1 MKSRALLLAVLVIAA
16 GCASGRADSDAT
28 PTSSSTT
35 PSSAGPTTTSSTT
48 TSSTT
53 ASPTTTAP
61 VEVECPEPLHGGAGQ
76 FEPADSGPYAVGR
89 AEVVYVDASRR
100 TEPPP
105 GSPAPASP
113 ARTLPVV
120 ILFPAAG
127 VPGGAIVE
135 NADPAPGRFPLV
147 VYSHGVASSGRER
160 HDALARWVA
169 AGYVV
174 LAPTFPL
181 SSIPWSDIRDLRSQ
195 PADVGFV
202 TDTFRSQVQ
211 DPAHPLYDH
220 VLRDCLALAGHS
232 MGGATTL
239 AASFDPCC
247 DGLDPDAV
255 IDIAGVAV
263 NFTPDVS
270 WHDSPARPTLIVHG
284 ALDSTVPALHSQQ
297 VFAALP
303 GSRWMVEFPGGQ
315 HSSMFEPPEV
325 EVLTAS
331 VVAFLD
337 AHLKGAPAGTD
348 SLPGVVEASSIAT
361 LSIAGQ

>member
-1 MKSRALLLAVLVIAA
+1 MKPGALLLAVLVIAA

-28 PTSSSTT
+28 PTTSSTAAE
-35 PSSAGPTTTSSTT
+35 SAGPTTTSSTSS
-48 TSSTT
+48 SSTT
-53 ASPTTTAP
+53 AVP
-61 VEVECPEPLHGGAGQ
+61 VEVECPEPLHGGEGQ
-76 FEPADSGPYAVGR
+76 LEPADSGPYAVGR

-105 GSPAPASP
+105 GSAAPASA

-120 ILFPAAG
+120 VLFPAAG
-127 VPGGAIVE
+127 APGGVIID

-255 IDIAGVAV
+255 IDLAGVAV
-263 NFTPDVS
+263 NFTPDIS
-270 WHDSPARPTLIVHG
+270 WSDSPERPTLIVHG
-284 ALDSTVPALHSQQ
+284 ALDSTVPASHSRQ

-331 VVAFLD
+331 VVGFLD
-337 AHLKGAPAGTD
+337 SHLKGAPAGID

>member
-1 MKSRALLLAVLVIAA
+1 MKRRALLLAVLIAAA
-16 GCASGRADSDAT
+16 GCASGRADSDANPVI
-28 PTSSSTT
+28 PTVTATSSTT
-35 PSSAGPTTTSSTT
+35 TTTSSTAA
-48 TSSTT
+48 STT
-53 ASPTTTAP
+53 TTKP
-61 VEVECPEPLHGGAGQ
+61 IEVECPEPLQGGSGQ
-76 FEPADSGPYAVGR
+76 LEPADAGPYAIGR
-89 AEVVYVDASRR
+89 AEVTYVDASRR

-105 GSPAPASP
+105 GSGAPASA

-120 ILFPAAG
+120 ILFPATGA
-127 VPGGAIVE
+127 PGNAIVDD
-135 NADPAPGRFPLV
+135 ADPAPGRFPLV

-160 HDALARWVA
+160 HEALARWAA

-181 SSIPWSDIRDLRSQ
+181 SSLPWSDIRDLRSQ

-211 DPAHPLYDH
+211 DPTHPLYDH
-220 VLRDCLALAGHS
+220 IRRDCLALAGHS

-247 DGLDPDAV
+247 DGLAPDAV

-263 NFTPDVS
+263 NFTPDIAWS
-270 WHDSPARPTLIVHG
+270 DSPAKPTLIVHG
-284 ALDSTVPALHSQQ
+284 ALDSTVPVSHSRE
-297 VFAALP
+297 VFAGLP
-303 GSRWMVEFPGGQ
+303 GARWLVEYPGGQ

-337 AHLKGAPAGTD
+337 AQLKGAPSALD
-348 SLPGVVEASSIAT
+348 SLPAVVEASAIAT
-361 LSIAGQ
+361 VATAGR